1 MLLILYTFVKNS
13 NFQSKAKMASRKKYK
28 QTAFRFD
35 EELLALV
42 KEKAEAQKRTLNNYI
57 EVLLLKDVGKIPNE
71 ETKLAI
77 AEVMSGKKL
86 EEITDIDSFMDSL

>member
-1 MLLILYTFVKNS
+1 MKGRT
-13 NFQSKAKMASRKKYK
+13 KYK

-42 KEKAEAQKRTLNNYI
+42 REKAEAQKRTLNNYI

-71 ETKLAI
+71 ETKRAI

>member
-1 MLLILYTFVKNS
+1 MGK
-13 NFQSKAKMASRKKYK
+13 SKIK

-35 EELLALV
+35 EDLLALV

-57 EVLLLKDVGKIPNE
+57 EILLMKDVGKIPNE

-77 AEVMSGKKL
+77 AEVMSGKEL
-86 EEITDIDSFMDSL
+86 EEITDIDAFMDSI

>member
-1 MLLILYTFVKNS
+1 MTTKTKI
-13 NFQSKAKMASRKKYK
+13 K

-42 KEKAEAQKRTLNNYI
+42 KEKADAQKRTLNNYI
-57 EVLLLKDVGKIPNE
+57 EILLLKDVGKIPNE

-86 EEITDIDSFMDSL
+86 EEITDIDAFMDSL

>member
-1 MLLILYTFVKNS
+1 MTTKTKI
-13 NFQSKAKMASRKKYK
+13 K

-42 KEKAEAQKRTLNNYI
+42 KEKADAQKRTLNNYI
-57 EVLLLKDVGKIPNE
+57 EILLLKDVGKIPNE
-71 ETKLAI
+71 ATKLAI

-86 EEITDIDSFMDSL
+86 EEITDIDAFMDSIG

>member
-1 MLLILYTFVKNS
+1 MV
-13 NFQSKAKMASRKKYK
+13 K

-42 KEKAEAQKRTLNNYI
+42 KEKADAQKRTLNNYI
-57 EVLLLKDVGKIPNE
+57 EILLLKDVGNIPNE

-77 AEVMSGKKL
+77 AEVMSGKEL
-86 EEITDIDSFMDSL
+86 EEITDIDAFMDSLL

>member
-1 MLLILYTFVKNS
+1 MTTKTKI
-13 NFQSKAKMASRKKYK
+13 K

-42 KEKAEAQKRTLNNYI
+42 KEKADAQKRTLNNYI

-77 AEVMSGKKL
+77 TEVMSGKKL
-86 EEITDIDSFMDSL
+86 EEIMDIDSFMDSL

>member
-1 MLLILYTFVKNS
+1 MTTKTKI
-13 NFQSKAKMASRKKYK
+13 K

-42 KEKAEAQKRTLNNYI
+42 KEKADAQKRTLNNYI
-57 EVLLLKDVGKIPNE
+57 EILLLKDVGKIPNE

-86 EEITDIDSFMDSL
+86 EEITDIDSFMDSLW

>member
-1 MLLILYTFVKNS
+1 MKGRT
-13 NFQSKAKMASRKKYK
+13 KYK

-42 KEKAEAQKRTLNNYI
+42 REKAEAQKRTLNNYI

-71 ETKLAI
+71 ETKRAI
-77 AEVMSGKKL
+77 AEVMSGKEL

>member
-1 MLLILYTFVKNS
+1 MTTKTKI
-13 NFQSKAKMASRKKYK
+13 K

-42 KEKAEAQKRTLNNYI
+42 KEKADAQKRTLNNYI
-57 EVLLLKDVGKIPNE
+57 EILLLKDVGKIPNE
-71 ETKLAI
+71 ATKLAI

-86 EEITDIDSFMDSL
+86 EEITDIDAFMDSI

>member
-1 MLLILYTFVKNS
+1 MSI
-13 NFQSKAKMASRKKYK
+13 KKKIK

-35 EELLALV
+35 EDLLALV

-57 EVLLLKDVGKIPNE
+57 EILLLKDVGKIPNE

-77 AEVMSGKKL
+77 AEVMSGKEL
-86 EEITDIDSFMDSL
+86 EEITDIDTFMDSL

>member
-1 MLLILYTFVKNS
+1 MKTKI
-13 NFQSKAKMASRKKYK
+13 K

-42 KEKAEAQKRTLNNYI
+42 KEKADAQKRTLNNYI
-57 EVLLLKDVGKIPNE
+57 EILLLKDVGKIPNK

-86 EEITDIDSFMDSL
+86 EEITDIDAFMDSI

>member
-1 MLLILYTFVKNS
+1 MT
-13 NFQSKAKMASRKKYK
+13 AKTKIK

-42 KEKAEAQKRTLNNYI
+42 KEKADAQKRTLNNYI
-57 EVLLLKDVGKIPNE
+57 EVLLLKDVGKIPND

-86 EEITDIDSFMDSL
+86 EEIMDIDSFMDSL

>member
-1 MLLILYTFVKNS
+1 MIC
-13 NFQSKAKMASRKKYK
+13 KAKTEVMTTKAKIK

-42 KEKAEAQKRTLNNYI
+42 KEKADAQKRTLNNYI

>member
-1 MLLILYTFVKNS
+1 M
-13 NFQSKAKMASRKKYK
+13 KALKMSFMKPKGTIK

-42 KEKAEAQKRTLNNYI
+42 KEKANAQKRTLNNYI
-57 EVLLLKDVGKIPNE
+57 EILLLKDVGNIPNE

-77 AEVMSGKKL
+77 AEVMSGKEL
-86 EEITDIDSFMDSL
+86 EEIKDIDTFMDSIL

>member
-1 MLLILYTFVKNS
+1 MTTKTKI
-13 NFQSKAKMASRKKYK
+13 K

-42 KEKAEAQKRTLNNYI
+42 KEKADAQKRTLNNYI
-57 EVLLLKDVGKIPNE
+57 EVLLLKDVGKIPND

-86 EEITDIDSFMDSL
+86 EEIMDIDSFMDSL

>member
-1 MLLILYTFVKNS
+1 MKALRY
-13 NFQSKAKMASRKKYK
+13 KAKTEVMTTKSKIK

-42 KEKAEAQKRTLNNYI
+42 KEKADAQKRTLNNYI

>member
-1 MLLILYTFVKNS
+1 MTTKTKI
-13 NFQSKAKMASRKKYK
+13 K

-42 KEKAEAQKRTLNNYI
+42 KEKADAQKRTLNNYI
-57 EVLLLKDVGKIPNE
+57 EILLLKDVGKIPNE

-77 AEVMSGKKL
+77 AEVMSGKEL

>member
-1 MLLILYTFVKNS
+1 LKAIICRAKTEVMTT
-13 NFQSKAKMASRKKYK
+13 KAKIK

-42 KEKAEAQKRTLNNYI
+42 KEKADAQKRTLNNYI

>member
-1 MLLILYTFVKNS
+1 MKAIIC
-13 NFQSKAKMASRKKYK
+13 KAKTEVMTTKAKIK

-42 KEKAEAQKRTLNNYI
+42 KEKADAQKRTLNNYI

-77 AEVMSGKKL
+77 AEIMSGKKL
-86 EEITDIDSFMDSL
+86 EEITDIDSFIDSL

>member
-1 MLLILYTFVKNS
+1 MTTKTKI
-13 NFQSKAKMASRKKYK
+13 K

-42 KEKAEAQKRTLNNYI
+42 KEKADAQKRTLNNYI
-57 EVLLLKDVGKIPNE
+57 EILLLKDVGKIPNE

>member
-1 MLLILYTFVKNS
+1 LKAIIC
-13 NFQSKAKMASRKKYK
+13 KAKTEVMTTKAKIK

-42 KEKAEAQKRTLNNYI
+42 KEKADAQKRTLNNYI

>member
-1 MLLILYTFVKNS
+1 MTTKTKI
-13 NFQSKAKMASRKKYK
+13 K

-42 KEKAEAQKRTLNNYI
+42 KEKADAQKRTLNNYI

-86 EEITDIDSFMDSL
+86 EEITDIDSFMASI

>member
-1 MLLILYTFVKNS
+1 MSTK
-13 NFQSKAKMASRKKYK
+13 SKIK

-42 KEKAEAQKRTLNNYI
+42 KEKADAQKRTLNNYI
-57 EVLLLKDVGKIPNE
+57 EILLLKDVGKIPNE
-71 ETKLAI
+71 ETRLAI

-86 EEITDIDSFMDSL
+86 EEITDIDSFMNSL

>member
-1 MLLILYTFVKNS
+1 MTTKTKI
-13 NFQSKAKMASRKKYK
+13 K

-42 KEKAEAQKRTLNNYI
+42 KEKADAQKRTLNNYI
-57 EVLLLKDVGKIPNE
+57 EILLLKDVGKIPNE

-77 AEVMSGKKL
+77 AEVMSDKKL
-86 EEITDIDSFMDSL
+86 EEITDIDAFMDSL

>member
-1 MLLILYTFVKNS
+1 MTTK
-13 NFQSKAKMASRKKYK
+13 SKIK

-42 KEKAEAQKRTLNNYI
+42 KEKADAQKRTLNNYI
-57 EVLLLKDVGKIPNE
+57 EILLLKDVGKIPNE

-77 AEVMSGKKL
+77 AEVMSGKEL
-86 EEITDIDSFMDSL
+86 EEITDIDAFMDSL

>member
-1 MLLILYTFVKNS
+1 MST
-13 NFQSKAKMASRKKYK
+13 KKKIK

-35 EELLALV
+35 EDLLALV

-57 EVLLLKDVGKIPNE
+57 EILLLKDVGKIPNE

-77 AEVMSGKKL
+77 AEVMSGKEL
-86 EEITDIDSFMDSL
+86 EEITDIDTFMDTL

>member
-1 MLLILYTFVKNS
+1 LKAIIG
-13 NFQSKAKMASRKKYK
+13 KAKTEVMTTKAKIK

-42 KEKAEAQKRTLNNYI
+42 KEKADAQKRTLNNYI

-77 AEVMSGKKL
+77 AEIMSGKKL
-86 EEITDIDSFMDSL
+86 EEITDIDSFIDSL

>member
-1 MLLILYTFVKNS
+1 MTT
-13 NFQSKAKMASRKKYK
+13 KAKIK

-42 KEKAEAQKRTLNNYI
+42 KEKADAQKRTLNNYI

>member
-1 MLLILYTFVKNS
+1 MTTKTKI
-13 NFQSKAKMASRKKYK
+13 K

-42 KEKAEAQKRTLNNYI
+42 KEKADAQKRTLNNYI
-57 EVLLLKDVGKIPNE
+57 EILLLKDVGKIPNE

-86 EEITDIDSFMDSL
+86 EEIIDIDSFMDSL

>member
-1 MLLILYTFVKNS
+1 MYKSINTMVMGR
-13 NFQSKAKMASRKKYK
+13 SKIK

-35 EELLALV
+35 EDLLALV

-57 EVLLLKDVGKIPNE
+57 EILLMKDVGKIPNE

-77 AEVMSGKKL
+77 AEIMSGEEL
-86 EEITDIDSFMDSL
+86 EEITDIDAFMDSI

>member
-1 MLLILYTFVKNS
+1 MST
-13 NFQSKAKMASRKKYK
+13 KKKIK

-35 EELLALV
+35 EDLLALV

-57 EVLLLKDVGKIPNE
+57 EILLLKDVGKIPNE

-77 AEVMSGKKL
+77 AEVMSGKEL
-86 EEITDIDSFMDSL
+86 EEITDIDTFMDSL

>member
-1 MLLILYTFVKNS
+1 MKAIIC
-13 NFQSKAKMASRKKYK
+13 KAKTEVMTTKAKIK

-42 KEKAEAQKRTLNNYI
+42 KEKADAQKRTLNNYI

>member
-1 MLLILYTFVKNS
+1 MKAIICRAKTEVMTT
-13 NFQSKAKMASRKKYK
+13 KAKIK

-42 KEKAEAQKRTLNNYI
+42 KEKADAQKRTLNNYI